1 VQKLDEAKDFLTPQL
16 FSTFESAIHTYK
28 CDYLAMH
35 ARNLLAPLLEAWDV
49 DVKFLMIAGL
59 LNADQNP
66 QLFKTKISDKI
77 FNRYEVQYHYNKLLP
92 KLFYDAEVKITKV
105 KVSVQGQQS
114 LVFFSDMGNI
124 FKRFDYE
131 DISKSKDPR
140 GQKLSYY

>member
-1 VQKLDEAKDFLTPQL
+1 MAEGTPLELIAVEVRADLAQLERGMNGAVFSRMDEAKDFLTPQL

-105 KVSVQGQQS
+105 KVSVQG
-114 LVFFSDMGNI
+114 
-124 FKRFDYE
+124 
-131 DISKSKDPR
+131 
-140 GQKLSYY
+140 